1 MCDVTA
7 RDEAAMFADSSC
19 LPQLYLVAGHTS
31 CAALPDTVSAK
42 QLTEIAAAG
51 HGEVSRDWSAAG
63 HVTTPRVQGEPLTRT
78 SLAAPPLPPEEETHW
93 DVRHNI
99 TARSVRQEILQIY

>member
-1 MCDVTA
+1 
-7 RDEAAMFADSSC
+7 MFADSSC
-19 LPQLYLVAGHTS
+19 LPQLYLVAGHAS

-63 HVTTPRVQGEPLTRT
+63 HVTR
-78 SLAAPPLPPEEETHW
+78 
-93 DVRHNI
+93 
-99 TARSVRQEILQIY
+99 

>member
-1 MCDVTA
+1 MV
-7 RDEAAMFADSSC
+7 SSWSHD
-19 LPQLYLVAGHTS
+19 QVS
-31 CAALPDTVSAK
+31 C
-42 QLTEIAAAG
+42 
-51 HGEVSRDWSAAG
+51 DWSAAG

-99 TARSVRQEILQIY
+99 TARSVQQEILQISLKFGMLSAKENIL